1 MQFYFYFYTFVITW
15 TAGTYDDFYC
25 KPLKCST
32 LLEMS
37 SIYVQLTVIF
47 Q

>member
-15 TAGTYDDFYC
+15 TGTYDDFYC

-37 SIYVQLTVIF
+37 SIYIQLTVIF